1 MINDLVIS
9 TGHPIHGE
17 VRVNNGKR
25 LINGKKTSLTL
36 NPQIESSDHEKV
48 QLAVVRSYYSF
59 DILFAPNKSTLKK
72 NSNMFDYFV
81 DEST

>member
-1 MINDLVIS
+1 M
-9 TGHPIHGE
+9 
-17 VRVNNGKR
+17 
-25 LINGKKTSLTL
+25 TL

-48 QLAVVRSYYSF
+48 QLAVVRGYYSF

-72 NSNMFDYFV
+72 NSDMFDYFV

>member
-1 MINDLVIS
+1 MIDDLVIS
-9 TGHPIHGE
+9 TGNPIHGE
-17 VRVNNGKR
+17 VGVNNGKR
-25 LINGKKTSLTL
+25 LINEKKTSFTL

-48 QLAVVRSYYSF
+48 QLAVVRGYYSF
-59 DILFAPNKSTLKK
+59 DILFAPNISTLKK

>member
-48 QLAVVRSYYSF
+48 QQTCIY
-59 DILFAPNKSTLKK
+59 
-72 NSNMFDYFV
+72 
-81 DEST
+81 